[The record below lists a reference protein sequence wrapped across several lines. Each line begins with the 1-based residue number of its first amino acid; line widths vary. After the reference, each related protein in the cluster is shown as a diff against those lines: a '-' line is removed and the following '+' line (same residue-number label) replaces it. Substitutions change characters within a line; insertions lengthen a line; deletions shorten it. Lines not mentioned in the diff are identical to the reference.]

1 MGQSPEELREEIER
15 TRQDLSRDVDL
26 INEKVSPQRIVQR
39 RVDKTKTAVGSIRER
54 VMGTASSGTSAIGDK
69 ASAIGDKASAAQSS
83 VSDAVGAVGGAPDA
97 ARRQAEGNPL
107 AAGLVAFGAGMLIAS
122 LLPASQAEQNAAV
135 ALQDKASDLKEPLKE
150 EMSQIA
156 NDLKDDMQAP
166 AQAAVQSL
174 RDTATDAVQTVQEQG
189 KSSAQTVTSEAKDSS
204 QEVRDSSGS

>member
-39 RVDKTKTAVGSIRER
+39 RVDKTMTAVGSIRER
-54 VMGTASSGTSAIGDK
+54 VMGTASSGT
-69 ASAIGDKASAAQSS
+69 SAIGDKASAAQSS

-189 KSSAQTVTSEAKDSS
+189 KSSAQTVTSEAKDAS